1 MGIGF
6 PHLRDLIIYV
16 RDKPIEKLYDA
27 MIDEWIDY
35 PVNYSA
41 VKVQSPKKNLGLE
54 TTDDISLHK
63 FMALKKLLLDP
74 SLLLKTIKKKS
85 GPRKQLVFARPF
97 TKEFNRLLK
106 KGKTVQSNKEALLL
120 KLLECAM
127 NFNETTVVVS
137 SVPEWLKKISEY
149 MLNGQLEDHDDDYYQ
164 EEFVFL
170 IDSTSQSH
178 AANTLSRF

>member
-1 MGIGF
+1 
-6 PHLRDLIIYV
+6 
-16 RDKPIEKLYDA
+16 
-27 MIDEWIDY
+27 
-35 PVNYSA
+35 
-41 VKVQSPKKNLGLE
+41 
-54 TTDDISLHK
+54 
-63 FMALKKLLLDP
+63 
-74 SLLLKTIKKKS
+74 
-85 GPRKQLVFARPF
+85 
-97 TKEFNRLLK
+97 
-106 KGKTVQSNKEALLL
+106 
-120 KLLECAM
+120 M